1 MLAAILKKNS
11 VFDAEFL
18 KDGIAINSVGETDE
32 LTKGILMELED
43 LAEGNLREVKMYNN
57 LDDCIQKTNL
67 FLILDENNKPDE
79 ISKIEVSDMN

>member
-1 MLAAILKKNS
+1 
-11 VFDAEFL
+11 
-18 KDGIAINSVGETDE
+18 
-32 LTKGILMELED
+32 MELED

>member
-18 KDGIAINSVGETDE
+18 KDGIAINSVGEPDE